1 MLNPVVIDCLRFA
14 MLVTGLDI
22 MSQIVCGDRGHKPI
36 LLVCVR
42 LDDKNFGVGIIE
54 PASAGAVTLPGLG
67 SGQPPQNMCTGPLKS
82 NVTLC
87 VG

>member
-1 MLNPVVIDCLRFA
+1 
-14 MLVTGLDI
+14 

-42 LDDKNFGVGIIE
+42 SDDKDFLVLIIDL
-54 PASAGAVTLPGLG
+54 ANAGSVTVPGPG
-67 SGQPPQNMCTGPLKS
+67 SGQLPRNMGTRPLKS
-82 NVTLC
+82 KVTSC